1 MGDWTEIKT
10 KLGRLSAA
18 DKIGSTSSSA
28 DETMTIAQGDTLTNR
43 KRPHSQSSLSS
54 GSGGGG
60 GGNRKNEYS
69 FYKEIDI
76 LTEETFVR
84 NFVLAAIQLLHQ
96 VKGLKNTIHHCTRMN
111 SQKLMIMDQIELKN
125 NYPILT
131 DINSINSTPSGLS
144 NLSKGNNAKS
154 RSRSVFTAGSGTMG
168 IGMGVGGESTTPD
181 YTGTAHHNKRSS
193 MTNSRRTSKTTSMA
207 SMAGGGAGGGG
218 GLPAIPSF
226 KGARRKSMSYSVSS
240 KNTPRKRTSLSGSVD
255 MTQSSSSG
263 PKMGP
268 KTTDSTGFGLGLGN
282 QNQNSLEGANISP
295 ISPLIRGDNMD
306 RGRGRTKSGNK
317 SGNSSD
323 AGDGDDDSWSM

>member
-1 MGDWTEIKT
+1 
-10 KLGRLSAA
+10 
-18 DKIGSTSSSA
+18 
-28 DETMTIAQGDTLTNR
+28 
-43 KRPHSQSSLSS
+43 
-54 GSGGGG
+54 
-60 GGNRKNEYS
+60 
-69 FYKEIDI
+69 
-76 LTEETFVR
+76 
-84 NFVLAAIQLLHQ
+84 
-96 VKGLKNTIHHCTRMN
+96 
-111 SQKLMIMDQIELKN
+111 
-125 NYPILT
+125 
-131 DINSINSTPSGLS
+131 
-144 NLSKGNNAKS
+144 
-154 RSRSVFTAGSGTMG
+154 
-168 IGMGVGGESTTPD
+168 
-181 YTGTAHHNKRSS
+181 
-193 MTNSRRTSKTTSMA
+193 MA

-295 ISPLIRGDNMD
+295 ISPLIRVVGDNMD